1 MVKQNRN
8 ELCDC
13 GSGKKYKV
21 CHGKLDKGLNQ
32 QWMVIGANWSN
43 IPDFLFYFI

>member
-21 CHGKLDKGLNQ
+21 CHGKLDKGFKGWLTKKILHKVNK
-32 QWMVIGANWSN
+32 
-43 IPDFLFYFI
+43 L